1 MENSIVMRQLFLVQM
16 NIPVSQ
22 ELLLVEQK
30 GNPSNKY
37 AREKMLGNGTFG
49 TIFKAKKKVFN
60 NLVAKKI
67 MPKET

>member
-37 AREKMLGNGTFG
+37 AREKVLGNGTFG
-49 TIFKAKKKVFN
+49 TILKAKKKY
-60 NLVAKKI
+60 LI
-67 MPKET
+67 I

>member
-1 MENSIVMRQLFLVQM
+1 MENSIVMRQLFLVPM

-37 AREKMLGNGTFG
+37 AREKVLGNAFG
-49 TIFKAKKKVFN
+49 TILKAKKKY
-60 NLVAKKI
+60 LI
-67 MPKET
+67 I

>member
-1 MENSIVMRQLFLVQM
+1 MENSIVMMQIFLVQI

-22 ELLLVEQK
+22 ELLVVEQK

-37 AREKMLGNGTFG
+37 ARGKVLGNGNFG

-60 NLVAKKI
+60 NLMAKKI
-67 MPKET
+67 MPKEA